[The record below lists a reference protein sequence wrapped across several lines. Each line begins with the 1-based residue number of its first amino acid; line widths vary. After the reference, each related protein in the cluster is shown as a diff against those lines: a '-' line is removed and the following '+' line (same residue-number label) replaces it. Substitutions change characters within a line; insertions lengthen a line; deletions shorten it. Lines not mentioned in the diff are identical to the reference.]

1 MATKHYLYYVE
12 GEDDKKVVDTLK
24 KDMKLI
30 IPGIARVFNVVENVL
45 TNSRLITIKENTTVI
60 LVFDTD
66 TGKVDKVKKN
76 IEILKNSSNVKE
88 IICIT
93 QVKNLE
99 EELVRSCNIKSAQE
113 LTSSKSV
120 TNYKRDI
127 KNITNLDKKLKEHN
141 FDIEK
146 FWSKNDPVY
155 EREGIKNE
163 ADKIKIKYIIIF
175 MKERF
180 LNGTLRG
187 RFFICE
193 NVFF

>member
-1 MATKHYLYYVE
+1 M
-12 GEDDKKVVDTLK
+12 
-24 KDMKLI
+24 
-30 IPGIARVFNVVENVL
+30 
-45 TNSRLITIKENTTVI
+45 I

-66 TGKVDKVKKN
+66 TGKVDKIKKN

-113 LTSSKSV
+113 LTNSK
-120 TNYKRDI
+120 TLKNYKRDI
-127 KNITNLDKKLKEHN
+127 KNITNLDKKLKKHN

-146 FWSKNDPVY
+146 FWSKNDSVY

-163 ADKIKIKYIIIF
+163 AEKIKI
-175 MKERF
+175 
-180 LNGTLRG
+180 N
-187 RFFICE
+187 
-193 NVFF
+193 

>member
-113 LTSSKSV
+113 LTSSKSL

-146 FWSKNDPVY
+146 FWSKNDSAY

-163 ADKIKIKYIIIF
+163 AEKIKA
-175 MKERF
+175 R
-180 LNGTLRG
+180 
-187 RFFICE
+187 
-193 NVFF
+193 

>member
-12 GEDDKKVVDTLK
+12 GEDDKK
-24 KDMKLI
+24 
-30 IPGIARVFNVVENVL
+30 VVENVL

-113 LTSSKSV
+113 LTSSKSLA
-120 TNYKRDI
+120 NYKRDI

-146 FWSKNDPVY
+146 FWSKNDSVY

-163 ADKIKIKYIIIF
+163 AEKIKI
-175 MKERF
+175 
-180 LNGTLRG
+180 N
-187 RFFICE
+187 
-193 NVFF
+193 